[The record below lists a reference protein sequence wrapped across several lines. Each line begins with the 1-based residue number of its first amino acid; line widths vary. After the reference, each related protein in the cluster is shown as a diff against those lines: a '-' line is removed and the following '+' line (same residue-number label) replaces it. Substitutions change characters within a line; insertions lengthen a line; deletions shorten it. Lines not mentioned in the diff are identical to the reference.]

1 MKNLAELYYNYVSN
15 KVNSTISTNIIS
27 LKDSYYD
34 LSNLKPIKGF
44 KLNDLVT
51 FTHTDHIIMVSP
63 IIKYVNFCLQNIYI
77 MVPAII
83 FALKPLLD
91 TFPDKLAI
99 LLEELLNLTRPGPAS
114 LPRPGRGKFCLYNVI
129 DKILRYIEYMK
140 IIK

>member
-1 MKNLAELYYNYVSN
+1 
-15 KVNSTISTNIIS
+15 
-27 LKDSYYD
+27 
-34 LSNLKPIKGF
+34 
-44 KLNDLVT
+44 
-51 FTHTDHIIMVSP
+51 
-63 IIKYVNFCLQNIYI
+63 

-99 LLEELLNLTRPGPAS
+99 LLEELLILTRPGPAS

-140 IIK
+140 KCKIIFLTLESLK